1 MAFLISGGG
10 GNRLPGLPA
19 MPCAQVAT
27 HHVDDH
33 GREHQEYC
41 DPETRASQRA
51 FPIRTGVMMI
61 AAIIRVVVRVVAVL
75 YFIHC
80 FPSLSLEIALIYFSS
95 TAFPFLLPLDPP
107 RIDSVLAFADCHR
120 DKSARLKDGWR
131 RASRRP
137 SGGGVLV

>member
-1 MAFLISGGG
+1 MAFLISGGDG
-10 GNRLPGLPA
+10 DRLPGLTA
-19 MPCAQVAT
+19 MPSAQVAA

-33 GREHQEYC
+33 GREHQKYC
-41 DPETRASQRA
+41 DPETHAAMRA
-51 FPIRTGVMMI
+51 FQISTGVMMI
-61 AAIIRVVVRVVAVL
+61 ATIIRVVVRVVAVL
-75 YFIHC
+75 YIIHC

-95 TAFPFLLPLDPP
+95 IAFPFLLPLDPP
-107 RIDSVLAFADCHR
+107 RIDQVLASADCHR